1 MSELNLDLFEI
12 ISSYFWLP
20 ILHFSKIQN
29 VLSNN
34 LQGITPIPYLCS
46 VSQKIEKDRTLAKK
60 ISSLFILMGDSLKLF
75 RLNDPL
81 RMAAATAF
89 FTTFALPPIFII
101 FTQFFKFWVDPR
113 FLVSELISKLGQ
125 LLGAGSARQVEGVL
139 EAVSALNQSWYITV
153 FGFIFLMFVAT
164 TLFDVIKNSLGQI
177 WDIRVRPQS
186 GILFR
191 IRYRLRSLLLISL
204 AGLLFLGVIF
214 IESLQVE
221 FENYLNGILGESS
234 ILINYLIND
243 IIFVMIASIWFTI
256 LFRFLTVGRP
266 RWNIAFSGALFT
278 AILFNLGKWIL
289 GYLLI
294 QSNIGVIYGASGSI
308 VLILLFV
315 FYSSIILYY
324 GGCFVKV
331 LSDVLEKP
339 IRPVKEAFAV
349 EMLEIKND
357 STIST

>member
-1 MSELNLDLFEI
+1 M
-12 ISSYFWLP
+12 
-20 ILHFSKIQN
+20 
-29 VLSNN
+29 
-34 LQGITPIPYLCS
+34 G
-46 VSQKIEKDRTLAKK
+46 
-60 ISSLFILMGDSLKLF
+60 SSLRLF

-89 FTTFALPPIFII
+89 FATFALPPIFIL

-113 FLVSELISKLGQ
+113 FLSSELINKLGH
-125 LLGAGSARQVEGVL
+125 LLGTGSARQVEGVL

-186 GILFR
+186 GFLFR
-191 IRYRLRSLLLISL
+191 LRYRIRSLMIISF
-204 AGLLFLGVIF
+204 AGLLFLAVIF
-214 IESLQVE
+214 IESLQLE
-221 FENYLNGILGESS
+221 LGNYLNEVLGENTKF
-234 ILINYLIND
+234 INYLIND
-243 IIFVMIASIWFTI
+243 IVFVMIVSIWFTI

-266 RWNIAFSGALFT
+266 SWSIAFSGALFT

-289 GYLLI
+289 SYLLI
-294 QSNIGVIYGASGSI
+294 ESNIGVIYGASGSI

-324 GGCFVKV
+324 GGCFVKI
-331 LSDVLEKP
+331 LSDVRDKP

-349 EMLEIKND
+349 EMLEIKT
-357 STIST
+357 S